1 LGVDEVR
8 RALLAY
14 QPTLHEGELQR
25 RAAVAIVLTEN
36 SGSLDLLLI
45 ERAKRAG
52 DPWSGQMAFPG
63 GRVDAADAT
72 SRAAAER
79 ETLEEVGLS
88 LSGSEYLGRLDDL
101 PGLSTPPNDFAVSAF
116 VFYASEPGALA
127 LNHEVQDAFW
137 FPLNA
142 LSERERY
149 IDHPAEVES
158 GRHFPGILV
167 GEPGR
172 HVVWGLTYRFL
183 ERLLKIL
190 DQPLPEQT
198 LGRESGPSRLRS
210 RS

>member
-1 LGVDEVR
+1 LDVDDVR

-14 QPTLHEGELQR
+14 EPALREGELLR
-25 RAAVAIVLTEN
+25 RAAVAIVLTE
-36 SGSLDLLLI
+36 SAGSLDLLWI
-45 ERAKRAG
+45 GRAKRAG
-52 DPWSGQMAFPG
+52 GPGSGQMAFPG
-63 GRVDAADAT
+63 GRVDAVDAT

-88 LSGSEYLGRLDDL
+88 LAGSEYLGRLDDL
-101 PGLSTPPNDFAVSAF
+101 PGLPVPPSDFAVSAF
-116 VFYASEPGALA
+116 VFYDSNPSALA
-127 LNHEVQDAFW
+127 LNHEVENAFW

-142 LSERERY
+142 LSDRERY

-183 ERLLKIL
+183 DRLLEIL
-190 DQPLPEQT
+190 GQPLPERT
-198 LGRESGPSRLRS
+198 PGR
-210 RS
+210 

>member
-1 LGVDEVR
+1 VLGVDDVR

-14 QPTLHEGELQR
+14 EPALREGELLR
-25 RAAVAIVLTEN
+25 RAAVAIVLMEN
-36 SGSLDLLLI
+36 TGSLDLLLI

-72 SRAAAER
+72 TRAAAER

-101 PGLSTPPNDFAVSAF
+101 PGLPAPPSDFAVSAF
-116 VFYASEPGALA
+116 VFYASEPGTLA
-127 LNHEVQDAFW
+127 LNHEVEDAFW

-142 LSERERY
+142 LSDRERY
-149 IDHPAEVES
+149 IDHPPKAES

-183 ERLLKIL
+183 DRLLEIL
-190 DQPLPEQT
+190 GQPLPERMP
-198 LGRESGPSRLRS
+198 GR
-210 RS
+210 